1 MSLPSVSTVLV
12 SKGLSLD
19 TATEDQLQSVIIEAV
34 QEDLPVGYANIE
46 RMVNELHQGAS
57 RRVRYTLDPIS
68 EAGKQFI
75 RLLASD
81 AVRRVLERHFR
92 VRLGFYN
99 CCTGI
104 VVREN
109 GVLKMTLRE
118 QVALQSPDSLDC

>member
-34 QEDLPVGYANIE
+34 REDLPAGYANIK
-46 RMVNELHQGAS
+46 RMVDELHKGSS
-57 RRVRYTLDPIS
+57 RIRYTLDPIS